1 MTGTMQPEKLTSVG
15 AERDGGTA
23 LDGKSGQPIP
33 GAHVAFLVGAGR
45 SGTTL
50 LQKLLCLHP
59 RIAYISNYE
68 SRFAWF
74 PDGLAC
80 GTVAERLQAKLGAWF
95 DKGGNA
101 YFVGRPWFKK
111 VFPTPHEGESV
122 FASCGIPLFPTP
134 DFLADAQTSSCLRR
148 RFERIRTRAGASV
161 FLSKRTANNR
171 RIRLLSSIF
180 PAARYVHLLRDGREV
195 AQSLS
200 TVEWWDNHTVW
211 WDGRT
216 PIEMERAGEP
226 RLAICARNW
235 VREVQELQVQLAPVD
250 PASILLLRFEEL
262 LSDPLPHLERVVR
275 FLGVDFTATYRDA
288 IASLNLRPV
297 RARWVSEWD
306 AAQLACVLKEA
317 QPMLR
322 QLGYTDSVAQ

>member
-1 MTGTMQPEKLTSVG
+1 MTAQAGRVG
-15 AERDGGTA
+15 
-23 LDGKSGQPIP
+23 
-33 GAHVAFLVGAGR
+33 FLVGAGR

-59 RIAYISNYE
+59 GIAYISNYE
-68 SRFAWF
+68 ARYSWF

-80 GTVAERLQAKLGAWF
+80 GIVAHRLQAKLGAWF

-111 VFPTPHEGESV
+111 IFPTPHEGEPI

-134 DFLADAQTSSCLRR
+134 DTVAEVAPSDCLRR
-148 RFERIRTRAGASV
+148 RFEQFRKRAGAEI

-171 RIRLLSSIF
+171 RIRLLASIF
-180 PAARYVHLLRDGREV
+180 PHARYVHLLRDGRDV

-216 PIEMERAGEP
+216 ALEMERAGEP
-226 RLAICARNW
+226 RLSICARNW
-235 VREVQELQVQLAPVD
+235 VRETQELETQLAPID
-250 PASILLLRFEEL
+250 PASILALRFEEL
-262 LSDPLPHLERVVR
+262 LNDPVAHLERVVR
-275 FLGVDFTATYRDA
+275 FLGLDFTAPYAEA
-288 IASLNLRPV
+288 IKSLKLRPV
-297 RARWVSEWD
+297 RARWAQEWD
-306 AAQLACVLKEA
+306 AAQLECVLKEA
-317 QPMLR
+317 QPMLQR
-322 QLGYTDSVAQ
+322 LGYADPVPQ

>member
-1 MTGTMQPEKLTSVG
+1 MAGATQPEPCTSVRD
-15 AERDGGTA
+15 ARDGGRV
-23 LDGKSGQPIP
+23 LDAKPGQSTP
-33 GAHVAFLVGAGR
+33 GADVAFLVGAGR

-80 GTVAERLQAKLGAWF
+80 GAVAGRLQAKLGAWF

-101 YFVGRPWFKK
+101 YFIGRPWFKK
-111 VFPTPHEGESV
+111 VFPTPAEGESV
-122 FASCGIPLFPTP
+122 FASCGIPLFPAMDYHP
-134 DFLADAQTSSCLRR
+134 DAVTSTCLRR
-148 RFERIRTRAGASV
+148 RFEQIRSRAGAAV

-171 RIRLLSSIF
+171 RIRLLSAIF
-180 PAARYVHLLRDGREV
+180 PGARYVHLLRDGRDV

-216 PIEMERAGEP
+216 PVEMERSGEP

-235 VREVQELQVQLAPVD
+235 VREVHELQVQLAPID
-250 PASILLLRFEEL
+250 PARILLLHFEDL
-262 LSDPLPHLERVVR
+262 LSDPLRHIERVVR
-275 FLGVDFTATYRDA
+275 FLGVEFSAAYRNA
-288 IASLNLRPV
+288 IDSLSLHPV
-297 RARWVSEWD
+297 RARWASDWD
-306 AAQLACVLKEA
+306 AAQLACVLREA

-322 QLGYTDSVAQ
+322 QLGYTD